1 MARRLSISMVGAT
14 HDPVTAQ
21 EITTCAQRGEQAG
34 FYRLHLTDHYFHK
47 SPTFHS
53 TSAFAVAAAATHSI
67 PMGFCSFISPLR
79 HVIVAAKE
87 LAFLDG
93 LCDGRLAPGLAAGS
107 SQAEFDAF
115 GIPFNTRGRR
125 LDEQI
130 GLMKRLWT
138 EDSVSHQGE
147 FFQFDD
153 VSLTPKPVQ
162 KPHPPIWI
170 GSWTGPRAAT
180 RRIVEHAAGWQAS
193 GLHAT
198 FEEGI
203 QGWRNI
209 ETMCEAMNRD
219 PKTIERALV
228 NVLVGIGD
236 SREAGFEAL
245 HPNHRQ
251 HEDRLVLGTAEQVT
265 ERLGQ
270 IFDSGFDEVAVLL
283 PVRALDQ
290 LDALAERVL
299 PNFT

>member
-1 MARRLSISMVGAT
+1 MVGAT

-21 EITTCAQRGEQAG
+21 AISTCAQRVEQAG
-34 FYRLHLTDHYFHK
+34 FYRLYLTDHYFHR

-53 TSAFAVAAAATHSI
+53 TSAFAVAAAATNSI

-93 LCDGRLAPGLAAGS
+93 LCGGRLAPGLAAGS

-115 GIPFNTRGRR
+115 GIPFNSRGRR

-130 GLMKRLWT
+130 AIMKLLWT
-138 EDSVSHQGE
+138 EDSVSFKGDFFE
-147 FFQFDD
+147 FED
-153 VSLTPKPVQ
+153 VSLTPKPIQ
-162 KPHPPIWI
+162 KPYPPLWI

-198 FEEGI
+198 FEQGI
-203 QGWRNI
+203 QSWRNI
-209 ETMCEAMNRD
+209 EAMCEEMDRD
-219 PKTIERALV
+219 PASIERALV

-236 SREAGFEAL
+236 SRESGFEAL

-251 HEDRLVLGTAEQVT
+251 HEDRLVIGTAVEVAERLEQVF
-265 ERLGQ
+265 E
-270 IFDSGFDEVAVLL
+270 SGFDEVAVLL

-299 PNFT
+299 PCFT